1 MQPFQLLTRTL
12 VILGVLALAACSQE
26 PTLDNDIIGQAD
38 IVNLLAPE
46 ENIVSGGQ
54 PTEEQFQV
62 LADAGI
68 RHVINLRTPQEM
80 DFDEEAL
87 VESLGME
94 YHSIPVAVSAGIT
107 RDNAQELYDL
117 LENFAG
123 EPVVVHCASGQ
134 RVGALI
140 ALSAQQNQGMDAASA
155 LEEGQ
160 RWGLSSP
167 RLTPVVRQV
176 LDQI

>member
-1 MQPFQLLTRTL
+1 MQPFQLFTRTI
-12 VILGVLALAACSQE
+12 VTLGLLALAACSQE
-26 PTLDNDIIGQAD
+26 PTLDNDIIAQAD
-38 IVNLLAPE
+38 IVNMLAPE
-46 ENIVSGGQ
+46 ENIISSGQ

-68 RHVINLRTPQEM
+68 KHVINLRTPQEM
-80 DFDEEAL
+80 DWDEAGL
-87 VESLGME
+87 VESLGMQ
-94 YHSIPVAVSAGIT
+94 YHSIPVAVSAGLT
-107 RDNAQELYDL
+107 RENAQELYDL

-140 ALSAQQNQGMDAASA
+140 ALSAQQNRGMDAGDA
-155 LEEGQ
+155 LEEGR

-176 LDQI
+176 LGEI

>member
-1 MQPFQLLTRTL
+1 MQQFHALTRLL
-12 VILGVLALAACSQE
+12 VVPGLLALVACSPQ
-26 PTLDNDIIGQAD
+26 PTLDSDIVGQAD

-46 ENIVSGGQ
+46 ENIISSGQ

-80 DFDEEAL
+80 DFDEAAL

-94 YHSIPVAVSAGIT
+94 YHSIPVAVSAGIN
-107 RDNAQELYDL
+107 RENAQQLFEL
-117 LENFAG
+117 LETFAG
-123 EPVVVHCASGQ
+123 EPIVVHCASGQ
-134 RVGALI
+134 RVGALV
-140 ALSAQQNQGMDAASA
+140 AVSARQNRGMAADAAMD
-155 LEEGQ
+155 EGR

-167 RLTPVVRQV
+167 RLTPVVEQV
-176 LDQI
+176 LAEI